1 MRGRGQYLIDEAGV
15 RHLDTR
21 NNVAHVGHAHPRVAR
36 AVAAQ
41 AAELNT
47 NTRYLHPNVCE
58 LAARLLATF
67 PPPLGPAPRDAADA
81 ADAGDAAG
89 ARRGG
94 VVFFVNS
101 GTEAND
107 LALRLA
113 HAHATRARAP
123 PPRTRHT

>member
-47 NTRYLHPNVCE
+47 NTRYLHPNVWE
-58 LAARLLATF
+58 LAAALINELEAKRSLSWSAA
-67 PPPLGPAPRDAADA
+67 APQ
-81 ADAGDAAG
+81 
-89 ARRGG
+89 
-94 VVFFVNS
+94 
-101 GTEAND
+101 TH
-107 LALRLA
+107 L
-113 HAHATRARAP
+113 T
-123 PPRTRHT
+123 